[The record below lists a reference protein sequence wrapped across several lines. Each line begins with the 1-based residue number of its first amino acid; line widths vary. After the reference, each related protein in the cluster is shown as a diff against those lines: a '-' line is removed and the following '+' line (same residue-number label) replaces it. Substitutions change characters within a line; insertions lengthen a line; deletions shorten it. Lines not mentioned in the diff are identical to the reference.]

1 MENQDTG
8 KSLFDLSFDE
18 NSKQQLKGA
27 STWGGYAA
35 IISIA
40 ASVLS
45 LVNYFIQRN
54 NVKSYQFE
62 GFPEMRTTAGSGN
75 IVSAF
80 ISFIVAIFLFY
91 FLNKFSKTTK
101 AGIDGSNQ
109 PLISEGLG
117 SLASYFKI
125 IGVLLI
131 LCIVFVGLALMIV
144 LGSRA

>member
-1 MENQDTG
+1 MENQDTN

-27 STWGGYAA
+27 ATWGGYAA

-40 ASVLS
+40 GSVLS
-45 LVNYFIQRN
+45 LVNYFIQRSR
-54 NVKSYQFE
+54 VRSYQFE
-62 GFPEMRTTAGSGN
+62 GFPEMRTTSGSGN
-75 IVSAF
+75 IISAF
-80 ISFIVAIFLFY
+80 ISFIVAIALFY
-91 FLNKFSKTTK
+91 FLYKFSKTTK

-117 SLASYFKI
+117 SLSSYFKI

-131 LCIVFVGLALMIV
+131 LAIVFGGLGLMIA
-144 LGSRA
+144 LGSSA